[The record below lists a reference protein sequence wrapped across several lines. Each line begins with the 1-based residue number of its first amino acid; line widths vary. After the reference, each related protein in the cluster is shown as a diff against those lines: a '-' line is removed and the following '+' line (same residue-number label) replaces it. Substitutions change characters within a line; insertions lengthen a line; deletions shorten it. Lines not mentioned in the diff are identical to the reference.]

1 MAGKACHVVGSATQV
16 GLTQVLGLV
25 RLSKGKQMA
34 TTMEKT
40 RIAGALLVI
49 FAGLVVIAFLAY
61 MLPVSKDGWTP
72 SDVIALVGALTT
84 FLGTVI
90 GAFLG
95 VQAGSDSRERSD
107 RMASRALAALPPEAA
122 SKIVDQ
128 EHQSAS

>member
-1 MAGKACHVVGSATQV
+1 
-16 GLTQVLGLV
+16 
-25 RLSKGKQMA
+25 MA
-34 TTMEKT
+34 TTVEKT
-40 RIAGALLVI
+40 RIVGALLAI
-49 FAGLVVIAFLAY
+49 FAGLSVIAFLAY
-61 MLPVSKDGWTP
+61 KLPVGKDGWTP

-95 VQAGSDSRERSD
+95 VQVGSDSREKAE

-128 EHQSAS
+128 ENQGALQ

>member
-1 MAGKACHVVGSATQV
+1 
-16 GLTQVLGLV
+16 
-25 RLSKGKQMA
+25 MA
-34 TTMEKT
+34 TTAEKT

-61 MLPVSKDGWTP
+61 KLPVGKDGWTP

-95 VQAGSDSRERSD
+95 VQVGSDSREKSERI
-107 RMASRALAALPPEAA
+107 ASRALAALPPDAA
-122 SKIVDQ
+122 GKIIDQ
-128 EHQSAS
+128 EHQNASQ